1 MQVSPFF
8 PSFKLLRTGDF
19 LLLLK
24 TLTRI
29 CQSKLS
35 QKLTGQKASMAPVS
49 GELGAKLKRAKSQ
62 RMKEI
67 EPHMQADEETSKAS
81 QILSRHLSPVAAKR
95 QKTARKKS
103 WHTGK
108 LSTHTFKEED

>member
-1 MQVSPFF
+1 MQVSPFL

-19 LLLLK
+19 FLLLK

-35 QKLTGQKASMAPVS
+35 PKLTGQKASTAPMS
-49 GELGAKLKRAKSQ
+49 GELGAMLKRAKSQ

-67 EPHMQADEETSKAS
+67 EPHVRADEEKTKPLKYCLDICLMW
-81 QILSRHLSPVAAKR
+81 QQRGKMQLGKNLDILENSV
-95 QKTARKKS
+95 
-103 WHTGK
+103 
-108 LSTHTFKEED
+108 